1 VSAPGGAQAGG
12 TAAEGTGAEG
22 AGAGGAPPP
31 EPAGPSRRQRAFRWL
46 RGDLRTML
54 AVAYLVIV
62 GLVAIFGP
70 LLAPASPNAQDLNSI
85 LGGSSAH
92 HWLGTDDL
100 GRDLLSRLIY
110 GARISILASLIA
122 AGVAVVIGIPV
133 GILAGYF
140 GGWLDSILMRVVDTL
155 LSFPAIVLAIGV
167 AAALGP
173 SLVHSMIA
181 VGIVFSPTL
190 ARLARGQVLTARER
204 LFVSAAHTYG
214 ASSLRVMRR
223 HILPNIVQ
231 PMIVQVAFM
240 MGLAL
245 LAEAALSFLGLGVQ
259 PPTASWGSMLQESF
273 QFIGRAPAQLYPPG
287 LAIALTVLAFNALGD
302 SLRDALDPAV
312 RSQVSR
318 LPGRRIKS
326 GAPDPG
332 LSAASPVPDE
342 VAGND
347 SLRVGRLADD

>member
-1 VSAPGGAQAGG
+1 VSITGGDEATASPPRDLAGQ
-12 TAAEGTGAEG
+12 
-22 AGAGGAPPP
+22 
-31 EPAGPSRRQRAFRWL
+31 RRRHVTFRWL
-46 RGDLRTML
+46 RGDLRTVL
-54 AVAYLVIV
+54 AVAYLAIV

-70 LLAPASPNAQDLNSI
+70 LLAPASPNAQDLNTI
-85 LGGSSAH
+85 LAGPSAH

-110 GARISILASLIA
+110 GDRISILASLIA
-122 AGVAVVIGIPV
+122 ASVAVIVGIPV

-140 GGWLDSILMRVVDTL
+140 GGWLDSILMRIVDTL

-190 ARLARGQVLTARER
+190 ARLARGQVLTTRER

-214 ASSLRVMRR
+214 ASSIRVMRR
-223 HILPNIVQ
+223 HILPNIIQ

-273 QFIGRAPAQLYPPG
+273 QFIAQAPSQLYPPG

-312 RSQVSR
+312 QNQVSR
-318 LPGRRIKS
+318 IPGRRTKS
-326 GAPDPG
+326 VSAG
-332 LSAASPVPDE
+332 LGISASSPVPDD

-347 SLRVGRLADD
+347 SLRITPT

>member
-1 VSAPGGAQAGG
+1 VSTTGGDEA
-12 TAAEGTGAEG
+12 TT
-22 AGAGGAPPP
+22 PLLR
-31 EPAGPSRRQRAFRWL
+31 EPAGPSRRHRAFRWL
-46 RGDLRTML
+46 RGDVRTFL
-54 AVAYLVIV
+54 AVTYLVIV

-70 LLAPASPNAQDLNSI
+70 LLAPDSPNAQDLNSI
-85 LGGSSAH
+85 LAGPSAH
-92 HWLGTDDL
+92 HLLGTDDL

-110 GARISILASLIA
+110 GDRISILASLIA

-140 GGWLDSILMRVVDTL
+140 GGWLDAVLMRVVDTL

-190 ARLARGQVLTARER
+190 ARLARGQVLTTRER

-214 ASSLRVMRR
+214 ASSMRVMRR
-223 HILPNIVQ
+223 HILPNIIQ

-273 QFIGRAPAQLYPPG
+273 QFISRAPGELYPPG

-318 LPGRRIKS
+318 LPRRRTKGVS
-326 GAPDPG
+326 PG
-332 LSAASPVPDE
+332 LGISVSPPMPGD

-347 SLRVGRLADD
+347 SLRVTPT